1 MRIKVSDSSRTA
13 ELRAYFRRLDAL
25 AVANEDGTLDVYL
38 LRPASAREDERA
50 LMRTYLEMWVR
61 SGGVAAELLE

>member
-1 MRIKVSDSSRTA
+1 MHNRCIQARCCGVR
-13 ELRAYFRRLDAL
+13 
-25 AVANEDGTLDVYL
+25 GL
-38 LRPASAREDERA
+38 LRRGASAREDERA